1 MTGKHAYLIM
11 AHHRFDVLKMLLTD
25 LDYKDNDI
33 YLHIDKKTKNAPIE
47 DLKKCVH
54 VSRLVFIDRIPVY
67 WGHSSQTQCV
77 LNLLKAATDSF
88 AYDYYHLLVGVE
100 FPLMTQDQIHRFFE
114 ENNGKEFIGY
124 VNGQGYEERIKYY
137 YFWWKY
143 YRGGNTLPKKTLF
156 FIGRQLLKLQKVIG
170 VNRLTH
176 ENNYYKKGYANWSIT
191 DALARY
197 IVKNEAKIKHAYR
210 FTFLADEVFFH
221 TLVYHSPFKNNI
233 YDLNDEYH
241 SVMRL
246 TTWTDPRNQFHYK
259 DIPMLLESGRL
270 FARKFDDETA
280 TETIAK
286 IIELR
291 EQAADDNTLQFKWC
305 KEYVATM

>member
-1 MTGKHAYLIM
+1 MTGKHAYLVM

-156 FIGRQLLKLQKVIG
+156 LRCGNCRPAKTDLYGK
-170 VNRLTH
+170 
-176 ENNYYKKGYANWSIT
+176 SIPP
-191 DALARY
+191 
-197 IVKNEAKIKHAYR
+197 
-210 FTFLADEVFFH
+210 
-221 TLVYHSPFKNNI
+221 TLCGGG
-233 YDLNDEYH
+233 
-241 SVMRL
+241 M
-246 TTWTDPRNQFHYK
+246 
-259 DIPMLLESGRL
+259 
-270 FARKFDDETA
+270 
-280 TETIAK
+280 
-286 IIELR
+286 
-291 EQAADDNTLQFKWC
+291 
-305 KEYVATM
+305 